1 LIQDQTVLEIRTL
14 GNFQV
19 SYGEKILTQ
28 EYSRSY
34 RLWKIFKYLITYRE
48 QGVLPEVLVE
58 KIWPDEDYADAKSAV
73 RTQVHRLRQLLTS
86 ATGINGSDFI
96 LFNHGSYQ
104 WNKECKYWLDADQ
117 FEQLCQQAQ
126 NIKQENPSEAITLL
140 QKAVALYVGEYLP
153 EEAYS
158 EWAIIQRQYYNRLYL
173 EAVVTLGDLLK
184 DKGQYNEIITLC
196 EKAMNIEPCVEEIH
210 IHYIDALLAQGKK
223 KLAISHFGRISET
236 FCREMGIKPFSKMS
250 HLYQVIQ
257 GEGGIAE
264 HDLTLI
270 QEDLQRSPAEAGA
283 FFCDPIVF
291 RSMYQLEQ
299 RRKKQNITVGLFTL
313 IGIGPNGLQ
322 IRAESMKHLKEVL
335 ASCLRKTDVFTR
347 WNDSQF
353 IAMLYDTDYDKAD
366 KKKIIE
372 KIENCFWATCKW
384 DNERLTL
391 FSKLQPFLP
400 AQKQK

>member
-1 LIQDQTVLEIRTL
+1 MIQDQTVLEIRTL

-158 EWAIIQRQYYNRLYL
+158 EWAIIR
-173 EAVVTLGDLLK
+173 
-184 DKGQYNEIITLC
+184 
-196 EKAMNIEPCVEEIH
+196 
-210 IHYIDALLAQGKK
+210 
-223 KLAISHFGRISET
+223 
-236 FCREMGIKPFSKMS
+236 
-250 HLYQVIQ
+250 
-257 GEGGIAE
+257 
-264 HDLTLI
+264 
-270 QEDLQRSPAEAGA
+270 
-283 FFCDPIVF
+283 VF
-291 RSMYQLEQ
+291 
-299 RRKKQNITVGLFTL
+299 
-313 IGIGPNGLQ
+313 
-322 IRAESMKHLKEVL
+322 
-335 ASCLRKTDVFTR
+335 
-347 WNDSQF
+347 
-353 IAMLYDTDYDKAD
+353 DT
-366 KKKIIE
+366 
-372 KIENCFWATCKW
+372 
-384 DNERLTL
+384 
-391 FSKLQPFLP
+391 
-400 AQKQK
+400 